1 MTKPRQVKHP
11 LMEES
16 FGSILK
22 EEGIFERVKA
32 ASIKRVLAIKLKDSM
47 KQQNVTKNQ
56 MARTLKISRAQLDR
70 LLDPEN
76 DNVTLATLRRAAA
89 IIDQDARLEFEFV

>member
-1 MTKPRQVKHP
+1 MRAR
-11 LMEES
+11 

-22 EEGIFERVKA
+22 EEGIFERVKT

-47 KQQNVTKNQ
+47 KQQNVTKDQ
-56 MARTLKISRAQLDR
+56 MARRLKISRVQLDR

-76 DNVTLATLRRAAA
+76 ENVTLATLRRAAA
-89 IIDQDARLEFEFV
+89 IIDREERPELV